1 MLYQAKSELEQCYNN
16 QLLQIREKARRL
28 EDDME
33 RKIHYEQLKYKELEL
48 SKKTVER
55 ENEQLRSRIL
65 ALEKEAV
72 SMKDNLF
79 PKEQLVTLFQDM
91 RLLNERYENAQKSK
105 MFYKEQWAKLIREV
119 HMLKSSTTKTYK
131 DDVINRKQ
139 LE

>member
-48 SKKTVER
+48 SKKSVEK

-65 ALEKEAV
+65 AVEKEAV
-72 SMKDNLF
+72 GMKDNLF
-79 PKEQLVTLFQDM
+79 PKEQLVTLFKDM

-119 HMLKSSTTKTYK
+119 HMLKSNSTQKYK
-131 DDVINRKQ
+131 DDVIKRKQ

>member
-48 SKKTVER
+48 SKKSVEK
-55 ENEQLRSRIL
+55 ENEHLRSRIL
-65 ALEKEAV
+65 AVEKEAV
-72 SMKDNLF
+72 GMKDNLF

-119 HMLKSSTTKTYK
+119 HMLKSNSTQKYK
-131 DDVINRKQ
+131 DDVIKRKQ

>member
-48 SKKTVER
+48 SKKSVEK

-65 ALEKEAV
+65 AVEKEAV
-72 SMKDNLF
+72 GIKDNLF

-119 HMLKSSTTKTYK
+119 HMLKSNSTQKYK
-131 DDVINRKQ
+131 DDVIKRKQ

>member
-48 SKKTVER
+48 SKKSVEK

-65 ALEKEAV
+65 AVEKEAV
-72 SMKDNLF
+72 GMKDNLF

-119 HMLKSSTTKTYK
+119 HMLKSNSTQKYK
-131 DDVINRKQ
+131 DDVIKRKQ

>member
-1 MLYQAKSELEQCYNN
+1 
-16 QLLQIREKARRL
+16 
-28 EDDME
+28 ME
-33 RKIHYEQLKYKELEL
+33 RKIHYEQLKYKELDL